1 MLNKQQILKIK
12 TNTERTI
19 QGLLTNPKEFVYEQ
33 SDRPVRSGVMYS
45 IYYTLG
51 KKEVYLTGIIDTT
64 NSKEIK
70 KVNKT
75 LFSKYTS
82 LKVSTRQ
89 KYPNPSPTIPLESDY
104 RIGRITRYFTQLA
117 NDPNSQIFE
126 ISKDDYNAKNNLYR
140 YTSFKWTIS
149 GTKEEVIRQNSVTIR
164 QEQRNYV
171 GIEKVLFPLQ
181 LWKPTKK

>member
-12 TNTERTI
+12 TNIERTI
-19 QGLLTNPKEFVYEQ
+19 QGLSTNSKEFVYEQ
-33 SDRPVRSGVMYS
+33 SDRPVRSGIIYS
-45 IYYTLG
+45 IYYTLN
-51 KKEVYLTGIIDTT
+51 KKEVYLTGTLGTT
-64 NSKEIK
+64 NSKEIR
-70 KVNKT
+70 KVTKT
-75 LFSKYTS
+75 MFSKYTE
-82 LKVSTRQ
+82 LKFSRRQ
-89 KYPNPSPTIPLESDY
+89 SYPKPIPANPSESDY

-117 NDPNSQIFE
+117 NDPSSQIFE
-126 ISKDDYNAKNNLYR
+126 ISEDGFNAKNNLYR

-149 GTKEEVIRQNSVTIR
+149 GTKREVTRQNSVTIR